1 MSFDKAERIPI
12 KFDDY
17 DYVIAVKMVADDD
30 DHNKSPVPP
39 ELGLL
44 VPLKKID
51 RVGYPFEMVKG
62 STVLTE
68 STIDNS
74 SEEGKTKFGQD
85 EFTLCVPPDKAMTS
99 AFYDELG
106 SGPETFKLIFREC
119 RNIVEDYPELVANV
133 KCKTE

>member
-1 MSFDKAERIPI
+1 MSFDKAVRIPI
-12 KFDDY
+12 KFDDF

-51 RVGYPFEMVKG
+51 RVGYPFEMVKC

-85 EFTLCVPPDKAMTS
+85 ELTLCVPPDKAMTS